1 MEIAKQVLT
10 YLGKVCDHMSWNN
23 HTTICLKKQYK
34 KKNFPSISTVNEAEP
49 SVYNSTQEL
58 I

>member
-10 YLGKVCDHMSWNN
+10 YLGKVCDPMSWNN

-34 KKNFPSISTVNEAEP
+34 KKNFPCISSVNEAEP
-49 SVYNSTQEL
+49 SGYNSIQEL
-58 I
+58 M